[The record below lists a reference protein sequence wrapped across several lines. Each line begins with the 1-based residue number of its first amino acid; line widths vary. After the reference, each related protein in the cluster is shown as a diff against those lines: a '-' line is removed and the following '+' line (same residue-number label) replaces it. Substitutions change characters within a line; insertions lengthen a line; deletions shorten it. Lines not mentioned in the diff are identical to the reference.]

1 MCGPLWRACCYGAG
15 RHGAKRGGSGAGGPG
30 CLVRCRG
37 QRGRPA
43 VAGGAG
49 AAGRPD
55 AADLRGVPG
64 QGRRRVPSAGA
75 CRERRRA
82 MIFTRGLKVCL
93 AAQPVDLRRSFE
105 GLALLVRGALR
116 EDERSSQIFVFTN
129 RRKDRV
135 RLLYWDGTGLWLMT
149 KKLESGVFA
158 WPKVPDGAAKIQ
170 LRAEALEMLLS
181 GIDLKGARLRPW
193 YEDPSASPPRA

>member
-1 MCGPLWRACCYGAG
+1 
-15 RHGAKRGGSGAGGPG
+15 
-30 CLVRCRG
+30 
-37 QRGRPA
+37 
-43 VAGGAG
+43 
-49 AAGRPD
+49 
-55 AADLRGVPG
+55 
-64 QGRRRVPSAGA
+64 
-75 CRERRRA
+75 

-129 RRKDRV
+129 RRRDRV

-149 KKLESGVFA
+149 KKLETGNFA

-181 GIDLKGARLRPW
+181 GIDLKGARMRPW
-193 YEDPSASPPRA
+193 YEDPSVLPQPQPQPQPAGAPA